1 MTIKMGK
8 SQSRLLKTRDLR
20 RDLTLDLFPSDASE
34 KGTSEKFT
42 TSAGKP
48 SIFINQGRQRLVP
61 QDGSLFHQRQ
71 MQANIQFGVLPS

>member
-1 MTIKMGK
+1 MAIKVGK
-8 SQSRLLKTRDLR
+8 SQPCLLKTRDLR
-20 RDLTLDLFPSDASE
+20 RDLTLDLFPADTSE

-71 MQANIQFGVLPS
+71 M